1 MAALINFIS
10 NDNGYGKGYGN
21 GNSYSYGDGNGNGD
35 GYGNDNGYGDG
46 YGDGNGNGN
55 GNGNGYGNGDGY
67 GNDNGYGDG
76 YGDGYGKGYGNDNGY
91 GIKTINGMDVVKI
104 DDIPT
109 AIKRIKGNIAFGYVF
124 EKMQLKPCYVV
135 KQDNMFAHGKTVKE
149 AFSALQE
156 KLFDAMT
163 VEERIDVFLKE
174 IKSDTEYPAK
184 TFYDWH
190 HRLTGSCE
198 FGRNQFI
205 KNHNIKLD
213 QLMTVEEFIELTKND
228 YGGKIIKELEKR
240 LTQDRE
246 LLDKGL
252 L

>member
-1 MAALINFIS
+1 MENLINFIS
-10 NDNGYGKGYGN
+10 SG
-21 GNSYSYGDGNGNGD
+21 
-35 GYGNDNGYGDG
+35 NGYGDG
-46 YGDGNGNGN
+46 YDH
-55 GNGNGYGNGDGY
+55 
-67 GNDNGYGDG
+67 GYGDG
-76 YGDGYGKGYGNDNGY
+76 YGYGDGTGYGYGYGYGYGDGYGNGY
-91 GIKTINGMDVVKI
+91 GDSNGYGDGDGIKKINGMDVVKI
-104 DDIPT
+104 DAIPT
-109 AIKRIKGNIAFGYVF
+109 AIKKIRGNIAFGYVF

-135 KQDNMFAHGKTVKE
+135 KQDNMFAHGETVKK
-149 AFSALQE
+149 AFAALQE
-156 KLFDAMT
+156 KLFDNMT
-163 VEERIDVFLKE
+163 VEERINVFLKE
-174 IKSDTEYPAK
+174 IKSNTEYPAK

-198 FGRNQFI
+198 FGRNQFV

>member
-1 MAALINFIS
+1 MENLINFIS
-10 NDNGYGKGYGN
+10 SGNGYDHG
-21 GNSYSYGDGNGNGD
+21 YSYGNSNGNGRD
-35 GYGNDNGYGDG
+35 C
-46 YGDGNGNGN
+46 GNGNGN
-55 GNGNGYGNGDGY
+55 GNGNDIGNGYGNS
-67 GNDNGYGDG
+67 NGY
-76 YGDGYGKGYGNDNGY
+76 GY

-104 DDIPT
+104 DNIPT
-109 AIKRIKGNIAFGYVF
+109 AIKKIRGNIAFGYVF

-135 KQDNMFAHGKTVKE
+135 KQDGLFAHGKTVRE
-149 AFSALQE
+149 AFVALQE
-156 KLFDAMT
+156 KLFDNMT
-163 VEERIDVFLKE
+163 VDERINAFLKE
-174 IKSDTEYPAK
+174 IKSDTKYPAK
-184 TFYDWH
+184 TFYEWH

-228 YGGKIIKELEKR
+228 YGGEIIKKLEKR